1 MTGWTVIYQDKLSQF
16 IEVFVNSVNYIN
28 TTRCGKLLYYL
39 YDKSEMNTHCMVSFL
54 LISNVF
60 PTALPLLWS
69 GQLAGGG
76 ASHPMLM
83 NIGHLP
89 LLGRDFCLCFCK
101 VKRSSPRWGGA
112 RVKRFNNIRA
122 NDVKK
127 SSTWGQSAWIT
138 TT

>member
-16 IEVFVNSVNYIN
+16 IEVFLSSVSYIN

-54 LISNVF
+54 LIFNVF
-60 PTALPLLWS
+60 L
-69 GQLAGGG
+69 
-76 ASHPMLM
+76 
-83 NIGHLP
+83 
-89 LLGRDFCLCFCK
+89 
-101 VKRSSPRWGGA
+101 KRA
-112 RVKRFNNIRA
+112 NNILA

-127 SSTWGQSAWIT
+127 SSTRGQSARIT